1 MKPIRIVLVDNHCI
15 VRQGLRS
22 ILDPDPRFEVVGE
35 AATGADALRLVA
47 EQQPDLVLLDL
58 KLPDTGGVELC
69 QPMIHA
75 SPQTAVVILTAFL
88 DRHLVEACLRAGARG
103 YLLKEAENLHLQE
116 HLLNAVQGHT
126 ALDPRAA
133 DFLVNHIR
141 RDSSPPELLNG
152 REIEILRLVSRG
164 FSNGE
169 VASTLCLSENTVKG
183 YMKDILVKLHVHHR
197 IEAVLQAKE
206 QGLI

>member
-58 KLPDTGGVELC
+58 KLPDTSGVELC

-116 HLLNAVQGHT
+116 HLLNAVQGHA

-141 RDSSPPELLNG
+141 SDSPRPELLNG

-169 VASTLCLSENTVKG
+169 VASQLCLSENTVKG
-183 YMKDILVKLHVHHR
+183 YMKDILVKLQVHNR

>member
-1 MKPIRIVLVDNHCI
+1 MRPIRIVLVDNHRI

-22 ILDPDPRFEVVGE
+22 LLDPDPRFEVVGE

-47 EQQPDLVLLDL
+47 EQQPDIVLLDL
-58 KLPDTGGVELC
+58 KLPDTSGVELC

-116 HLLNAVQGHT
+116 HLLNAVQGHA

-141 RDSSPPELLNG
+141 RDSLPPELLNG

-169 VASTLCLSENTVKG
+169 VASQLCLSENTVKG
-183 YMKDILVKLHVHHR
+183 YMKDILVKLQVHNR